1 MNHIINR
8 LLSRLKQLA
17 PAVLGLVIT
26 IGALSCSSETQ
37 RINVIPLPN
46 EITVRHG
53 YFEIDSVDFVRNDTV
68 GPVVSQVEPWRYDD
82 LGEEGYE
89 LEVTHDT
96 IRLTAATDK
105 GIFYGRQTLRQLVS
119 SHGIPCVEIRDIPR
133 FAYRGL
139 HVDVSR
145 HFFSKQEIMKLMDE
159 MARYKLNRFH
169 FHLTD
174 NGGWRIQLDR
184 YPLLT
189 SLGAFRTQCDW
200 LEWWD
205 KKDRTY
211 LPEGTPGAYGGY
223 YTKDDIRQ
231 IIAHADSLYI
241 EVIPEIEFPAHS
253 DEVFIG
259 YPELCCNGKPYSGGE
274 FCVGN
279 RLTYTFIE
287 NVLDEIIELF
297 PSRYIHI
304 GGDEARKAEWKTCRK
319 CNALMREK
327 GMTDYEQ
334 LQHYL
339 ISYIEDYLVSRG
351 KVMMGWDEIAMKQLH
366 PTTTVLSYR
375 GQTTAS
381 MAANKGYNVIFTPGA
396 ALYFDWYQATPDTQP
411 RAMQG
416 YSPIKKMYMMTPVAV
431 TEESARANEQ
441 MIEGRAIAPDS
452 IECISPGNA
461 DRIIGVQG
469 CAWAEFINDE
479 QHLEYMIFP
488 RLLAIAEMAWTQQ
501 ERREW
506 PDFKPRM
513 NAHIPLLQARGI
525 NTFTL
530 TDEVEL
536 TTRRRD
542 DGTIEVILDTE
553 KYPAEIRYTLDGT
566 EPSAGSLKYER
577 PFTVSEPMKVKAAMF
592 SNGLRRGPVTECSV
606 GLTDEIHNYFPYR
619 EPEHWKNVK
628 L

>member
-1 MNHIINR
+1 MNHIINGFLNR
-8 LLSRLKQLA
+8 LNQLVLA
-17 PAVLGLVIT
+17 GLGLIMT
-26 IGALSCSSETQ
+26 TGALSCTSDTT
-37 RINVIPLPN
+37 RVNVIPLPN

-53 YFEIDSVDFVRNDTV
+53 YFEIDSVAFVRDNANDA
-68 GPVVSQVEPWRYDD
+68 VVCSVDPELYEE

-89 LEVTHDT
+89 LTVTHDT
-96 IRLTAATDK
+96 IRLKAATVK

-119 SHGIPCVEIRDIPR
+119 EHGIPCVEIKDIPR

-145 HFFSKQEIMKLMDE
+145 HFFSKQEIMKLLDE
-159 MARYKLNRFH
+159 MAMYKLNKFH

-189 SLGAFRTQCDW
+189 TLGAFRTQCDW
-200 LEWWD
+200 IEWWD

-253 DEVFIG
+253 DEVFMG
-259 YPELCCNGKPYSGGE
+259 YPELCCKGKPYSGGE

-279 RLTYTFIE
+279 KLTYTFIE

-297 PSRYIHI
+297 PSKYIHI
-304 GGDEARKAEWKTCRK
+304 GGDEARKVEWETCPA
-319 CNALMREK
+319 CNALMRKK

-339 ISYIEDYLVSRG
+339 ISYIEDYLVGRG

-396 ALYFDWYQATPDTQP
+396 AMYFDWYQATPDTQP
-411 RAMQG
+411 RAMSG
-416 YSPIKKMYMMTPVAV
+416 YSPIKKMYLMNPVAV
-431 TEESARANEQ
+431 TEETARANEQ
-441 MIEGRAIAPDS
+441 MIEGHAIAPDS
-452 IECISPGNA
+452 IEHILPEYA
-461 DRIIGVQG
+461 DCIIGVQG
-469 CAWAEFINDE
+469 CSWSEFINDE
-479 QHLEYMIFP
+479 RHLEYMIFP
-488 RLLAIAEMAWTQQ
+488 RLLAIAEMGWTQQ
-501 ERREW
+501 EHRDW
-506 PDFKPRM
+506 LDFKPRM
-513 NAHIPLLQARGI
+513 NAHIPRLQARGI
-525 NTFTL
+525 NAFTL

-536 TTRRRD
+536 TTRRCD
-542 DGTIEVILDTE
+542 DGTMTVILDTE

-566 EPSAGSLKYER
+566 EPMAESQKYDR
-577 PFTVSEPMKVKAAMF
+577 PFALSDPATVKAAMF
-592 SNGLRRGPVTECSV
+592 RNGLRTGPVTECNV
-606 GLTDEIHNYFPYR
+606 GLANEIHNYFPYK
-619 EPEHWKNVK
+619 EPEHWKNIE